1 MIGDRE
7 SVFSSRVAGAPVN
20 RILDQSQKRI
30 SRSPLDDPRVLSG
43 PFWAELRVFLAVAK
57 AKSFNRAG
65 EELHISRQT
74 ISRDILRL
82 QDQLGAVL
90 LIPSKSGVQLT
101 EKGKELADKLLSLDQ
116 ILFSM
121 SNDLRAES
129 REAEGNVRIT
139 ATEALT
145 AFFIVPSAVDFS
157 QRYPKIRTHLRNP
170 VDLLDFRE
178 NQCDVMVGFGS
189 LRESDLTS
197 RPVGFLH
204 LIGAAAKPYLAKS
217 GVPTWDTLDQHRF
230 IDADYYASQT
240 DTYAPWRNAV
250 ARGIT
255 AHRCDNSIS
264 YGLMVRAGM
273 GIGLVGNFI
282 AVADP
287 DLVPVGLGI
296 HVKLPLFVHAQTERL
311 KSRPVRLVYDWLCE
325 VFSLSNPLFSREF
338 NPKTAPP
345 QLMAQTLRHLSMGS
359 SLLR

>member
-1 MIGDRE
+1 
-7 SVFSSRVAGAPVN
+7 VN
-20 RILDQSQKRI
+20 RILDQSQKKI
-30 SRSPLDDPRVLSG
+30 SRSPLDDPKVLSG

-101 EKGKELADKLLSLDQ
+101 ERGKELADKLLSLDQ

-145 AFFIVPSAVDFS
+145 GFFIVPGAVEFS

-189 LRESDLTS
+189 LRDADLTS
-197 RPVGFLH
+197 SPAGFLH
-204 LIGAAAKPYLAKS
+204 LIGAAGKPYLAS
-217 GVPTWDTLDQHRF
+217 HGIPTWDCLESHRF

-240 DTYAPWRNAV
+240 DTFAPWRNAV
-250 ARGIT
+250 ARGTT
-255 AHRCDNSIS
+255 AHRCDNPIS
-264 YGLMVRAGM
+264 YGLMVRAGL
-273 GIGLVGNFI
+273 GIGLIGNF
-282 AVADP
+282 ALADP
-287 DLVPVGLGI
+287 DFVPIGLGI
-296 HVKLPLFVHAQTERL
+296 HVKLPLFIHAQTDRL

-325 VFSLSNPLFSREF
+325 VFSPANPHFSREF
-338 NPKTAPP
+338 NPKTASLP
-345 QLMAQTLRHLSMGS
+345 AISQTLRHISMGT
-359 SLLR
+359 SLVR

>member
-1 MIGDRE
+1 M
-7 SVFSSRVAGAPVN
+7 N
-20 RILDQSQKRI
+20 RILDQSQKKI

-101 EKGKELADKLLSLDQ
+101 EKGKELADKLLSLDH

-145 AFFIVPSAVDFS
+145 GFFIVPGAADFS

-170 VDLLDFRE
+170 VDLLNFRE

-189 LRESDLTS
+189 LHDADLTS
-197 RPVGFLH
+197 RPAGFLH
-204 LIGAAAKPYLAKS
+204 LIGAAGKPYLAKQ
-217 GVPTWDTLDQHRF
+217 GVPTWDTLESHRF

-240 DTYAPWRNAV
+240 DTYAPWRNVV
-250 ARGIT
+250 ARGTT
-255 AHRCDNSIS
+255 AHRCDNPIS
-264 YGLMVRAGM
+264 YGLMVKAGL
-273 GIGLVGNFI
+273 GIGLVGNF
-282 AVADP
+282 ALADP
-287 DLVPVGLGI
+287 ELVPIGLGI

-325 VFSLSNPLFSREF
+325 LFRAENPVFSREF
-338 NPKTAPP
+338 NPKTTP
-345 QLMAQTLRHLSMGS
+345 QQAIAQTIRHISIGS
-359 SLLR
+359 SLIR

>member
-1 MIGDRE
+1 
-7 SVFSSRVAGAPVN
+7 VN

-145 AFFIVPSAVDFS
+145 GFFIVPSAAEFS

-189 LRESDLTS
+189 LREADLTS

-204 LIGAAAKPYLAKS
+204 LIGVAGKTYLAKN
-217 GVPTWDTLDQHRF
+217 GIPTWDTLGSHHF
-230 IDADYYASQT
+230 VDADYYASQT

-250 ARGIT
+250 ARGVT

-264 YGLMVRAGM
+264 YGLMVKAGL
-273 GIGLVGNFI
+273 GIGLLGNFI
-282 AVADP
+282 LADP
-287 DLVPVGLGI
+287 EFVPVGMGI
-296 HVKLPLFVHAQTERL
+296 HVKLPLFIHAQTDRL
-311 KSRPVRLVYDWLCE
+311 KSRPVRLVFDWLCD
-325 VFSLSNPLFSREF
+325 VFSADNPIFSREF
-338 NPKTAPP
+338 NPKITP
-345 QLMAQTLRHLSMGS
+345 QQVISQTLRHISIGS
-359 SLLR
+359 GLTR

>member
-1 MIGDRE
+1 M
-7 SVFSSRVAGAPVN
+7 N
-20 RILDQSQKRI
+20 RILDQSQKKI

-139 ATEALT
+139 ATEAMT
-145 AFFIVPSAVDFS
+145 GFFIVPGAVEFS

-197 RPVGFLH
+197 RAVGFLH
-204 LIGAAAKPYLAKS
+204 LIGVAGRSYLAKS
-217 GVPTWDTLDQHRF
+217 GIPTWDTLGAHRF

-250 ARGIT
+250 ARGTT
-255 AHRCDNSIS
+255 AHRCDNPIS
-264 YGLMVRAGM
+264 YGLMVKA
-273 GIGLVGNFI
+273 
-282 AVADP
+282 
-287 DLVPVGLGI
+287 GLGI
-296 HVKLPLFVHAQTERL
+296 HVKLPIFIHAQTERL
-311 KSRPVRLVYDWLCE
+311 KSRPVRLVFDWLCE
-325 VFSLSNPLFSREF
+325 LFSPENPVFSREF
-338 NPKTAPP
+338 NPKTAP
-345 QLMAQTLRHLSMGS
+345 QQVISQTLRHISVGS

>member
-1 MIGDRE
+1 M
-7 SVFSSRVAGAPVN
+7 N

-129 REAEGNVRIT
+129 REAEGNVRVT

-145 AFFIVPSAVDFS
+145 GFFIVPSAVEFS

-189 LRESDLTS
+189 LREADLTS

-204 LIGAAAKPYLAKS
+204 LVGAAGKPYLAKN
-217 GVPTWDTLDQHRF
+217 GIPTWDTLDSHRF

-240 DTYAPWRNAV
+240 DTYASWRNAV
-250 ARGIT
+250 ARGT
-255 AHRCDNSIS
+255 TSHRCDNMIS
-264 YGLMVRAGM
+264 YGLMVRSGL

-282 AVADP
+282 LADP
-287 DLVPVGLGI
+287 DFVPIGLGI
-296 HVKLPLFVHAQTERL
+296 HVKLPLFIHAQTDRL
-311 KSRPVRLVYDWLCE
+311 KSRPVRLVFDWLCD
-325 VFSLSNPLFSREF
+325 VFSVDNPMFSREF
-338 NPKTAPP
+338 NPKTMPP
-345 QLMAQTLRHLSMGS
+345 LAISQTIRHVSAVTS
-359 SLLR
+359 QTR

>member
-1 MIGDRE
+1 M
-7 SVFSSRVAGAPVN
+7 N
-20 RILDQSQKRI
+20 KILDQSQKRI

-129 REAEGNVRIT
+129 RDAEGNVRIT

-145 AFFIVPSAVDFS
+145 GLFIVPNAVEFS

-189 LRESDLTS
+189 LPEADLTS
-197 RPVGFLH
+197 RAVGVLH
-204 LIGAAAKPYLAKS
+204 LVGAAGKSYVAKNGMPN
-217 GVPTWDTLDQHRF
+217 WDSITSHRF
-230 IDADYYASQT
+230 IDMDYYASQT
-240 DTYAPWRNAV
+240 DTFAPWRNAV

-264 YGLMVRAGM
+264 YGLMVTAGM
-273 GIGLVGNFI
+273 GIGLVGNF
-282 AVADP
+282 ALAEP
-287 DLVPVGLGI
+287 ELVPVGMGI
-296 HVKLPLFVHAQTERL
+296 HVKLPLYIHAQTERL
-311 KSRPVRLVYDWLCE
+311 KSRPVRLVFDWLCE
-325 VFSLSNPLFSREF
+325 VFSPESPIFSREF
-338 NPKTAPP
+338 TPKAKPP
-345 QLMAQTLRHLSMGS
+345 QITAQTIRYLSRHIS
-359 SLLR
+359 SGLPSNR

>member
-1 MIGDRE
+1 
-7 SVFSSRVAGAPVN
+7 VPVN
-20 RILDQSQKRI
+20 RILDQSQKRL

-145 AFFIVPSAVDFS
+145 AFFIVPGAVDFS

-189 LRESDLTS
+189 LQESDLTS
-197 RPVGFLH
+197 RPAGFLH
-204 LIGAAAKPYLAKS
+204 LVGAAGKSYLAKN
-217 GVPTWDTLDQHRF
+217 GIPTWDTLDSHRF

-240 DTYAPWRNAV
+240 DTFAPWRNAV
-250 ARGIT
+250 ARGVA
-255 AHRCDNSIS
+255 AHRADNPIS
-264 YGLMVRAGM
+264 YGLMVRAGL
-273 GIGLVGNFI
+273 GIGLVGNF
-282 AVADP
+282 VLADP
-287 DLVPVGLGI
+287 DFVPVGMGI
-296 HVKLPLFVHAQTERL
+296 HVKLPLFIHAQTERL
-311 KSRPVRLVYDWLCE
+311 KSRPVRLVFDWLCE
-325 VFSLSNPLFSREF
+325 LFGSSNPVFSREF
-338 NPKTAPP
+338 NPKTAPQP
-345 QLMAQTLRHLSMGS
+345 AIFQIVRHMSMGS
-359 SLLR
+359 SPIR

>member
-1 MIGDRE
+1 
-7 SVFSSRVAGAPVN
+7 
-20 RILDQSQKRI
+20 
-30 SRSPLDDPRVLSG
+30 LSG

-101 EKGKELADKLLSLDQ
+101 ERGKELADKLLSLDQ

-145 AFFIVPSAVDFS
+145 GFFIVPSVVEFS

-189 LRESDLTS
+189 LRDADLTS
-197 RPVGFLH
+197 RPAGWLH
-204 LIGAAAKPYLAKS
+204 LIGAAGKSYVAKAGMPSWDSIKS
-217 GVPTWDTLDQHRF
+217 HRF

-240 DTYAPWRNAV
+240 DTFAPWRNAV
-250 ARGIT
+250 ARGTT
-255 AHRCDNSIS
+255 AHHCDNPIS
-264 YGLMVRAGM
+264 YGLMVKAGL
-273 GIGLVGNFI
+273 GIGLVGNF
-282 AVADP
+282 ALADP
-287 DLVPVGLGI
+287 ELVPIGMGI
-296 HVKLPLFVHAQTERL
+296 HVKLPLFIHAQTERL
-311 KSRPVRLVYDWLCE
+311 KSRPVRLVFDWLCE
-325 VFSLSNPLFSREF
+325 VFSSESPIFSREF
-338 NPKTAPP
+338 NPKTKP
-345 QLMAQTLRHLSMGS
+345 QQVISQTIRHVSLGS
-359 SLLR
+359 PVNR

>member
-1 MIGDRE
+1 
-7 SVFSSRVAGAPVN
+7 VN
-20 RILDQSQKRI
+20 KILDQSQKRI
-30 SRSPLDDPRVLSG
+30 SRSPLDDPKVLSG

-101 EKGKELADKLLSLDQ
+101 DKGKELADKLLSLDQ

-145 AFFIVPSAVDFS
+145 AFFIVPGAVEFG

-170 VDLLDFRE
+170 VDLLNFRE

-189 LRESDLTS
+189 FREADLTS
-197 RPVGFLH
+197 RPAGFLH
-204 LIGAAAKPYLAKS
+204 LVGAAGKSYVAKHGMPN
-217 GVPTWDTLDQHRF
+217 WDSIESHRF

-240 DTYAPWRNAV
+240 DTFAPWRNAV
-250 ARGIT
+250 ARGTT
-255 AHRCDNSIS
+255 AHRCDNPIT
-264 YGLMVRAGM
+264 YGLMVKTGQ
-273 GIGLVGNFI
+273 GIGLVGNF
-282 AVADP
+282 ALAAEP
-287 DLVPVGLGI
+287 ELVPVGLGI
-296 HVKLPLFVHAQTERL
+296 HVKLPLHIHAQTERL
-311 KSRPVRLVYDWLCE
+311 KSRPVRLVFDWLCE
-325 VFSLSNPLFSREF
+325 VFSPESPIFSREF
-338 NPKTAPP
+338 TPKTKP
-345 QLMAQTLRHLSMGS
+345 QQITSQAIRQIARFLP
-359 SLLR
+359 

>member
-1 MIGDRE
+1 M
-7 SVFSSRVAGAPVN
+7 PVN
-20 RILDQSQKRI
+20 RILDQSQKKI

-74 ISRDILRL
+74 TSRDILRL

-145 AFFIVPSAVDFS
+145 GFFIVPSAVEFS

-189 LRESDLTS
+189 LREAELTS

-204 LIGAAAKPYLAKS
+204 LVGAAGKPYLAKH
-217 GVPTWDTLDQHRF
+217 GIPTRDTLDSHRF

-240 DTYAPWRNAV
+240 DTYASWRNAV
-250 ARGIT
+250 ARGTI
-255 AHRCDNSIS
+255 AHRADNPIS
-264 YGLMVRAGM
+264 YGLMVRAGL

-282 AVADP
+282 LADP
-287 DLVPVGLGI
+287 DFIPIGLGI
-296 HVKLPLFVHAQTERL
+296 HVKLPLFIHAQTDRL
-311 KSRPVRLVYDWLCE
+311 KSRPVRLVFDWLCD
-325 VFSLSNPLFSREF
+325 VFSADNPMFSREF
-338 NPKTAPP
+338 NPKTMPP
-345 QLMAQTLRHLSMGS
+345 LAISQTIRHVSAVTS
-359 SLLR
+359 PIR

>member
-1 MIGDRE
+1 
-7 SVFSSRVAGAPVN
+7 VN
-20 RILDQSQKRI
+20 RILDQSQKKI
-30 SRSPLDDPRVLSG
+30 SRSPLDDPKVLSG

-65 EELHISRQT
+65 DELHISRQT

-101 EKGKELADKLLSLDQ
+101 ERGKELADKLLSLDQ

-145 AFFIVPSAVDFS
+145 GFFIVPSAVEFT

-170 VDLLDFRE
+170 VDLLNFRE
-178 NQCDVMVGFGS
+178 NQCDVMVGFGA

-197 RPVGFLH
+197 RPAGFLH
-204 LIGAAAKPYLAKS
+204 LIGVAGKSYVAKH
-217 GVPTWDTLDQHRF
+217 GIPTLDTLGSHRF

-250 ARGIT
+250 AKGAI
-255 AHRCDNSIS
+255 AHRCDNPIS
-264 YGLMVRAGM
+264 YGLMVKAGL
-273 GIGLVGNFI
+273 GIGLVGNF
-282 AVADP
+282 ALADP
-287 DLVPVGLGI
+287 EFVPVGLGI
-296 HVKLPLFVHAQTERL
+296 HVKVPLHIHAQTERL
-311 KSRPVRLVYDWLCE
+311 KSRPVRLVFDWLCD
-325 VFSLSNPLFSREF
+325 VFSPKNPVFAREF
-338 NPKTAPP
+338 NPKTRP
-345 QLMAQTLRHLSMGS
+345 QQVISQTLLHISLGS
-359 SLLR
+359 SLPR

>member
-1 MIGDRE
+1 M
-7 SVFSSRVAGAPVN
+7 N
-20 RILDQSQKRI
+20 RILDQSQKKI
-30 SRSPLDDPRVLSG
+30 SRSPLDDPKVLSG

-145 AFFIVPSAVDFS
+145 GFFIVPSAADFS

-189 LRESDLTS
+189 FREADLTS
-197 RPVGFLH
+197 RPAGFLH
-204 LIGAAAKPYLAKS
+204 LVGAAGKPYLAKH
-217 GVPTWDTLDQHRF
+217 GVPTWDTLDSHRF
-230 IDADYYASQT
+230 VDADYYASQT
-240 DTYAPWRNAV
+240 DTFAPWRSV
-250 ARGIT
+250 LART
-255 AHRCDNSIS
+255 TVAHRCDNMIS
-264 YGLMVRAGM
+264 YGMMVRSGL
-273 GIGLVGNFI
+273 GIGLLGNF
-282 AVADP
+282 VLADP
-287 DLVPVGLGI
+287 EFVPIGLGI
-296 HVKLPLFVHAQTERL
+296 HVKLPLFIHAQTDRL
-311 KSRPVRLVYDWLCE
+311 KSRPVRLVFDWLCE
-325 VFSLSNPLFSREF
+325 VFSPQNPVFSREF
-338 NPKTAPP
+338 NPKTAYP
-345 QLMAQTLRHLSMGS
+345 QAISQALRHISLGS

>member
-1 MIGDRE
+1 
-7 SVFSSRVAGAPVN
+7 VN
-20 RILDQSQKRI
+20 RILDQSQKKI
-30 SRSPLDDPRVLSG
+30 SRSPLDDPKVLSG

-101 EKGKELADKLLSLDQ
+101 ERGKELADKLLSLDQ

-121 SNDLRAES
+121 SNDMRAES
-129 REAEGNVRIT
+129 REAEGHVRIT

-145 AFFIVPSAVDFS
+145 GFFIVPSAVEFN
-157 QRYPKIRTHLRNP
+157 QRFPKIRTHLRNP

-189 LRESDLTS
+189 LREADLTS
-197 RPVGFLH
+197 RPAGFLH
-204 LIGAAAKPYLAKS
+204 LIGTAGKPYLAKH
-217 GVPTWDTLDQHRF
+217 GIPTWDSLESHRF
-230 IDADYYASQT
+230 VDADYYASQT
-240 DTYAPWRNAV
+240 DTFAPWRNAV
-250 ARGIT
+250 ARGTT

-264 YGLMVRAGM
+264 YGLMVRAGL
-273 GIGLVGNFI
+273 GIGLLGNF
-282 AVADP
+282 VLADP
-287 DLVPVGLGI
+287 DFVPIGLGI
-296 HVKLPLFVHAQTERL
+296 HVKLPLFIHAQTERL
-311 KSRPVRLVYDWLCE
+311 KSRPVRLVFDWLCE
-325 VFSLSNPLFSREF
+325 VFSPENPVFSREF
-338 NPKTAPP
+338 NPKTAP
-345 QLMAQTLRHLSMGS
+345 QQAISQTLRHISMGS

>member
-1 MIGDRE
+1 M
-7 SVFSSRVAGAPVN
+7 N
-20 RILDQSQKRI
+20 RIFDQSQKKI

-139 ATEALT
+139 ATEAMT
-145 AFFIVPSAVDFS
+145 GFFIVPSTVEFN

-197 RPVGFLH
+197 RAVGFLH
-204 LIGAAAKPYLAKS
+204 LIGVAGRSYLSKS
-217 GVPTWDTLDQHRF
+217 GIPTWDTLGSHRF

-250 ARGIT
+250 ARGT
-255 AHRCDNSIS
+255 AAHRCDNPLSM
-264 YGLMVRAGM
+264 GLMVKAGL
-273 GIGLVGNFI
+273 GIGLLGNF
-282 AVADP
+282 VLADP
-287 DLVPVGLGI
+287 DFVPIGLGI
-296 HVKLPLFVHAQTERL
+296 HVKLPIFIHAQTERL

-325 VFSLSNPLFSREF
+325 VFSPENPVFSREF
-338 NPKTAPP
+338 NPKTAP
-345 QLMAQTLRHLSMGS
+345 QQVIAQTLRHISVGS
-359 SLLR
+359 ALLR

>member
-1 MIGDRE
+1 M
-7 SVFSSRVAGAPVN
+7 N

-90 LIPSKSGVQLT
+90 LVSSKTGVQLT

-121 SNDLRAES
+121 SNDIRAES
-129 REAEGNVRIT
+129 REAEGSVRIT

-145 AFFIVPSAVDFS
+145 GFFIVPSAVEFS
-157 QRYPKIRTHLRNP
+157 QRFPKIRTHLRNP

-178 NQCDVMVGFGS
+178 NQCDVMVGFGP
-189 LRESDLTS
+189 LPDADLTS
-197 RPVGFLH
+197 RAVGFLH
-204 LIGAAAKPYLAKS
+204 LIGAAGKPYLAKT
-217 GVPTWDTLDQHRF
+217 GIPTWDTLESHRF

-240 DTYAPWRNAV
+240 DTYASWRNAV

-255 AHRCDNSIS
+255 AHRCDNPIS
-264 YGLMVRAGM
+264 YGLMVRSGL
-273 GIGLVGNFI
+273 GIGLVGNF
-282 AVADP
+282 ALADS
-287 DLVPVGLGI
+287 DFVPVGLGI
-296 HVKLPLFVHAQTERL
+296 HVKLPLFIHVQTDRL
-311 KSRPVRLVYDWLCE
+311 KSRPVRLVFDWLSDL
-325 VFSLSNPLFSREF
+325 FSADNPTFSREF
-338 NPKTAPP
+338 NPKTAPH
-345 QLMAQTLRHLSMGS
+345 QVIAQTLRHMSAGLPGS
-359 SLLR
+359 S

>member
-1 MIGDRE
+1 
-7 SVFSSRVAGAPVN
+7 VN
-20 RILDQSQKRI
+20 RILDQSQKKI
-30 SRSPLDDPRVLSG
+30 SRSPLDDPKVLSG

-57 AKSFNRAG
+57 AKSFNKAG

-90 LIPSKSGVQLT
+90 LIPSKSGIQLT

-145 AFFIVPSAVDFS
+145 GFFIVPGMVEFS

-178 NQCDVMVGFGS
+178 NQCDVMVGFGA
-189 LRESDLTS
+189 LREADLTS
-197 RPVGFLH
+197 RPAGFLH
-204 LIGAAAKPYLAKS
+204 LIGVAGKSYVAKN
-217 GVPTWDTLDQHRF
+217 GMPTWDTLGSHRF

-250 ARGIT
+250 ARGNT
-255 AHRCDNSIS
+255 AHRCDNPIS
-264 YGLMVRAGM
+264 YGLMIKAGL
-273 GIGLVGNFI
+273 GIGLLANF
-282 AVADP
+282 ALADP
-287 DLVPVGLGI
+287 ELVSIGLGI
-296 HVKLPLFVHAQTERL
+296 NVKLPLYIHAQTERL
-311 KSRPVRLVYDWLCE
+311 KSRPVRLVFDWLCD
-325 VFSLSNPLFSREF
+325 VFGPENPVFSREF
-338 NPKTAPP
+338 NPKTKP
-345 QLMAQTLRHLSMGS
+345 QQVIAQTLRHISLGS
-359 SLLR
+359 SLIR

>member
-1 MIGDRE
+1 MDRRE
-7 SVFSSRVAGAPVN
+7 VN
-20 RILDQSQKRI
+20 RILDQSQKKI
-30 SRSPLDDPRVLSG
+30 SRSPLDDPKVLSG

-145 AFFIVPSAVDFS
+145 GFFIVPSAADFS

-189 LRESDLTS
+189 FREADLTS
-197 RPVGFLH
+197 RPAGFLH
-204 LIGAAAKPYLAKS
+204 LVGVAGKPYLAKH
-217 GVPTWDTLDQHRF
+217 GIPTWDTLDSHRF
-230 IDADYYASQT
+230 VDADYYASQT
-240 DTYAPWRNAV
+240 DTFAPWRSV
-250 ARGIT
+250 LARATT
-255 AHRCDNSIS
+255 AHRCDNMIS
-264 YGLMVRAGM
+264 YGMMVRSGL
-273 GIGLVGNFI
+273 GIGLLGNF
-282 AVADP
+282 VLADP
-287 DLVPVGLGI
+287 EFVPIGLGI
-296 HVKLPLFVHAQTERL
+296 HVKLPLFIHAQTDRL
-311 KSRPVRLVYDWLCE
+311 KSRPVRLVFDWLCD
-325 VFSLSNPLFSREF
+325 VFSPQNPVFSREF
-338 NPKTAPP
+338 NPKTAYP
-345 QLMAQTLRHLSMGS
+345 QAISQTLRHISLGS
-359 SLLR
+359 RLLR